1 MNDDKYLSDVI
12 TGHLEKDE
20 AVVLATIVIME
31 GSAPRGS
38 GTKMVIAA
46 EGKNYGTIGGGILE
60 ATVISDSA
68 AVLADEKSKFIEIDL
83 TGNDTSSEGMI
94 CGGKTVILL
103 DYIGPA
109 EVNRSIFSLMIE
121 HIMSGYSFYYIT
133 AYVET
138 GDTIDVKGHC
148 LLFKDGK
155 MIGDSV
161 IDEKAM
167 AFIRDEMHNVSSTT
181 ILSMDD
187 TKYIIDPVRRIKT
200 IYCFGAGHVAVPTA
214 RIATM
219 VGFRVVVI
227 DDRAEFAN
235 TERFPEADGVL
246 VIDEYNRALDGLDID
261 NDSFIIIVTR
271 GHRFDREILEQ
282 AIKSDAGYIG
292 MISSKNKRDSVY
304 QALITEGVTTA
315 EELERVHSP
324 IGLAISAET
333 PEEIAV
339 SIVGELIYERGNK
352 R

>member
-12 TGHLEKDE
+12 SDHLKNDE
-20 AVVLATIVIME
+20 PVVLASIVIME

-38 GTKMVIAA
+38 GTKMVIAS
-46 EGKNYGTIGGGILE
+46 EGKNYGTVGGGILE
-60 ATVISDSA
+60 ARVISDSA
-68 AVLADEKSKFIEIDL
+68 EVLVEKKSKFIEIDL
-83 TGNDTSSEGMI
+83 TGTDTSSDGMI

-103 DYIGPA
+103 DYIGPTDG
-109 EVNRSIFSLMIE
+109 NRNIFTSMIE
-121 HIMSGYSFYYIT
+121 YVTSGYSYY
-133 AYVET
+133 YVTVYTET
-138 GDTIDVKGHC
+138 DAIIDVKGHC

-155 MIGDSV
+155 MVGDEI
-161 IDEKAM
+161 IDGKVM
-167 AFIRDEMHNVSSTT
+167 SHIRDEMHNVSSTT
-181 ILSMDD
+181 ILTVDNMQ
-187 TKYIIDPVRRIKT
+187 YIVDPIRRVKT

-214 RIATM
+214 HVASM

-227 DDRAEFAN
+227 DDRDEFAN
-235 TERFPEADGVL
+235 RERFPEADE
-246 VIDEYNRALDGLDID
+246 VIVIEDYNRSLEGLEID

-271 GHRFDREILEQ
+271 GHRFDREVLEQ
-282 AIKSDAGYIG
+282 AIKSEAGYIG

-304 QALITEGVTTA
+304 RTLIAEGVTTA

-324 IGLAISAET
+324 IGLAIAAET